1 MDNVMNITEEM
12 SVHIGPKT
20 GCILLWEELPQYCGR
35 YGGVNMYTTNVRDGF
50 TIEFRGYDVNP
61 LLKKIKEIKDRNL
74 HFPFNNHID
83 NLEEDIK
90 REVKFRL
97 NEEMDAG
104 YGI

>member
-1 MDNVMNITEEM
+1 
-12 SVHIGPKT
+12 
-20 GCILLWEELPQYCGR
+20 
-35 YGGVNMYTTNVRDGF
+35 MYTTNVRDGF
-50 TIEFRGYDVNP
+50 TIEFGEYDVNP